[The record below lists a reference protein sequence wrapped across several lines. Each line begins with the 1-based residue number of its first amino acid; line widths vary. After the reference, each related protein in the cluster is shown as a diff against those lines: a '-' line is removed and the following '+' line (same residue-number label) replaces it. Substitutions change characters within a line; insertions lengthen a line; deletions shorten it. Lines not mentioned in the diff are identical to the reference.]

1 MPFRTSDDRFLIKF
15 SFIACGYFALSYVGL
30 LLASLNASTS
40 PVWPASGFAIAALII
55 FNPQYWPAIFVGAAA
70 GNWVSGL
77 PLLPTLL
84 ISLGCALEAYV
95 GYSIYSRWKK
105 YEAED
110 LGNDYANLL
119 AIASV
124 SSLISAAIG
133 VTSLVLTKVIPS
145 SDFGTSLLTWF
156 LGDSVGVIAIMPVMV
171 YFASLKNN
179 RATFRPLRVLTT
191 LLIVGSVTT
200 CVFIVEPLR
209 PFIFVLFPVLLLSL
223 GISGKPG
230 TYLAGLLCALLSI
243 YFTTKGLSPFSW
255 GTQNQN
261 FLALQIFLGILALTA
276 HFIVGLPDVARPRD
290 YLQPL
295 LFGWVLAGLI
305 FYSYYS
311 IHSNRDRIRLTSL
324 TAQYSQQVEARF
336 ANYVNILKDG
346 VGLFAASEDVRR
358 EEWRTYVDALKLHE
372 RFPGLR
378 GMGVIRIIKKN
389 DTAAFVSK
397 EQLSYPG
404 YQRKTFTEDFENE
417 DERYLIQYVEPV
429 ESNAPALGV
438 DIGSEL
444 SRRKIAQDS
453 LRTGLPTVT
462 KPIQIIQDKE
472 KRLGFLLMVPFF
484 KSEKVRGW
492 IYAPIIIQDFLEDAI
507 IAQRPELDFQVN
519 FLDGEAR
526 IPIFES
532 DPNDIELRF
541 PHTSSAS
548 VIKMAQGNF
557 EFVWRKNH
565 HFISSHD
572 FTLSWVGALGALLV
586 MTFTSML
593 VSSRTFRDRA
603 EALVIKQTKL
613 ISESQRLM
621 RTLMEAAPV
630 GFVQLS
636 PDGKFI
642 YSNSKWTEISGFTEN
657 EIVKLNRRQI
667 IFGPDL
673 EEVEK
678 VWFGFLRNSNPFD
691 LRFRIMR
698 SDGQLKWVQVIAT
711 RIRDE
716 ANRTEGFVAVVVDV
730 TEAMAQQLSLET
742 ERAKAIESAKLASL
756 GEMAGGIAH
765 EINNPLMIIQAQAE
779 QLIRMTKDERVVAG
793 MGRIERTV
801 DRIAKIIK
809 GMRALS
815 RNSDNDEFAPA
826 RVSAILEDVI
836 DLCQERFRQSAI
848 ALQVDIIDDF
858 TIDCRATQISQ
869 VLLNLLNNS
878 YDAVRGE
885 RGSWTKI
892 TIFCAE
898 NKGIITVTD
907 SGSGIPKDVAARIMD
922 PFFTTKSIEKGTG
935 LGLSISQNIMRDHG
949 AEFYLDQQSS
959 NTKFV
964 LEFKIKPSNSEGAN
978 G

>member
-1 MPFRTSDDRFLIKF
+1 MPFRRVDDRYLLKF
-15 SFIACGYFALSYVGL
+15 SFVACGYFALSYVGL
-30 LLASLNASTS
+30 MLASINASTS
-40 PVWPASGFAIAALII
+40 PVWPASGFALAALIL
-55 FNPQYWPAIFVGAAA
+55 FGPRYWPAVFLGAAA
-70 GNWVSGL
+70 GNFLSGMP
-77 PLLPTLL
+77 PLAVV
-84 ISLGCALEAYV
+84 IVSLGCALEAYV
-95 GYSIYSRWKK
+95 GYRIYARWKK

-124 SSLISAAIG
+124 SSVVSAAIG
-133 VTSLVLTKVIPS
+133 VSTLVLTKTIPS
-145 SDFGTSLLTWF
+145 SDFGASLLTWF
-156 LGDSVGVIAIMPVMV
+156 LGDAVGVIAVTPVMV
-171 YFASLKNN
+171 YFASLSKN
-179 RATFRPLRVLTT
+179 RAAFRPLRVLFT
-191 LLIVGSVTT
+191 LILASSVTT
-200 CVFIVEPLR
+200 CIFIVEPLR
-209 PFIFVLFPVLLLSL
+209 PFIFVLFPILLLSL

-230 TYLAGLLCALLSI
+230 AYLAGLACACLAI

-305 FYSYYS
+305 FYSYFS
-311 IHSNRDRIRLTSL
+311 IHANRDGIRLTSL
-324 TAQYSQQVEARF
+324 TAQYSQQVETRF
-336 ANYVNILKDG
+336 SSYVNILKDG
-346 VGLFAASEDVRR
+346 VGLYAASEDVKR
-358 EEWRTYVDALKLHE
+358 EEWRTYVEALKLHE

-378 GMGVIRIIKKN
+378 GMGVIRIVKKSET
-389 DTAAFVSK
+389 DDFVAR
-397 EQLSYPG
+397 ERRSYPG
-404 YQRKTFTEDFENE
+404 YQRKTFTQDFEDE
-417 DERYLIQYVEPV
+417 DERYLIQYVEPI

-438 DIGSEL
+438 DIGSEI

-462 KPIQIIQDKE
+462 QPIQIIQDKE

-492 IYAPIIIQDFLEDAI
+492 IYAPIVLQDFLEDAI

-519 FLDGEAR
+519 FLNGSFR
-526 IPIFES
+526 TPVFES

-541 PHTSSAS
+541 PHTSSTS

-557 EFVWRKNH
+557 EFVWRKNR

-673 EEVEK
+673 EKVEK
-678 VWFGFLRNSNPFD
+678 VWFGFLKNSNPFD

-779 QLIRMTKDERVVAG
+779 QLIRITKDERVVAG

-801 DRIAKIIK
+801 GRIAKIIK

-836 DLCQERFRQSAI
+836 DLCQERFRQSAV
-848 ALQVDIIDDF
+848 ALNVEIIDDF
-858 TIDCRATQISQ
+858 VIDCRATQISQ

-878 YDAVRGE
+878 YDAVRGD
-885 RGSWTKI
+885 RRSWTQI
-892 TIFCAE
+892 TVFRAE

-907 SGSGIPKDVAARIMD
+907 SGSGIPKDVADRIMD

-935 LGLSISQNIMRDHG
+935 LGLSISRNIMRDHG
-949 AEFYLDQQSS
+949 AEFYLDQKSP

-964 LEFKIKPSNSEGAN
+964 LEFNIKPVNSEGAHV
-978 G
+978 